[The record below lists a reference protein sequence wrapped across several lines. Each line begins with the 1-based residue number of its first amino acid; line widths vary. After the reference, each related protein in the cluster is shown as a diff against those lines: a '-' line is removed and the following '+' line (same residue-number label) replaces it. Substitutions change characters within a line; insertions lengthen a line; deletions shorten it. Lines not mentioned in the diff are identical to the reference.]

1 MSEIYENDEEAI
13 RGGDPAPAP
22 DPETAPEAPQTPQET
37 PPEERLYAGK
47 YKSADDLEKGYNEL
61 LGKLSSTRPAE
72 PQQYQPPADPLAGLP
87 PHIDEQTLGRVQQA
101 FEQNPGETALYLA
114 QNEQFFGKKLVDE
127 AWAAWMNADPRGF
140 ATYQRQ
146 AAQYEW
152 EQQRAQQQAPIE
164 QYTYQQISNSAVAE
178 AGQGI
183 PDWEQYKPL
192 IWDAIEQNPHIEQYV
207 KSVTHDPAQL
217 AQAIQWVYGVVK
229 GNEYVQQLR
238 AQPQQGQETPAV
250 DSQKARARTETR
262 STAPPEQNASRDKA
276 LQDMILNARP

>member
-1 MSEIYENDEEAI
+1 VV
-13 RGGDPAPAP
+13 
-22 DPETAPEAPQTPQET
+22 T
-37 PPEERLYAGK
+37 PPRRPIPRPRQRRLRRPRRRRQKRGCTPASTRAPTRLGEGYA
-47 YKSADDLEKGYNEL
+47 DLL
-61 LGKLSSTRPAE
+61 ASSLRGRPAE